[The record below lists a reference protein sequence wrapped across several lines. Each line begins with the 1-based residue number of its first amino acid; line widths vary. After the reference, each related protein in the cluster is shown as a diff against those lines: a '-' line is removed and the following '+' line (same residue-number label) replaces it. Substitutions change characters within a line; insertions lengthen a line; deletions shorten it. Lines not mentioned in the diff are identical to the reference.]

1 MLELVQHILLLL
13 LKRTGR
19 QLCLGWRWHA
29 YPAFERKPAAMAA
42 CAVQPQGLEVAGKA
56 SWPVWQG
63 IVLKPDTSI
72 AWLVSGLAQAPF
84 CLSALTWKASGHLHR
99 QHHLLP
105 GDARMKQSPLAQPC
119 LQAYHCRY
127 EFRDDC

>member
-29 YPAFERKPAAMAA
+29 YPTFERKTAAMAA
-42 CAVQPQGLEVAGKA
+42 CVVQPQGLAVAGKA

-63 IVLKPDTSI
+63 FVLKPDTSI
-72 AWLVSGLAQAPF
+72 AWLISDLAQVPF

-99 QHHLLP
+99 QHFLLL
-105 GDARMKQSPLAQPC
+105 GDAWVKQSPLAQPF
-119 LQAYHCRY
+119 LQANYCRY